1 MNENEL
7 KKLHKKAEEY
17 HKRYLADETDKYDS
31 HLMDL
36 RLEFVNDYDL
46 SFLEKDLSIKNYSI
60 GDDKKDTFSYRLEQ
74 KLSGLG
80 SARGGTSEKFIVF
93 FSNKRNRYKSARYF
107 PSDVDKAFLIVKED
121 LIKIYKAARENKIE
135 DVVSTRFWYIIK
147 YKIYWT
153 YNPNYDIPVFNKDHV
168 NTIIKKWGITCQKDE
183 ISKRKALYEFKINDP
198 SFSKMTHLEFMRFI
212 YSSHSGLHLKPEEDS
227 ESDPLDIPENIDLEN
242 FRGQYIDNPTQNSL
256 VSNNRTIARRNVDY
270 DKLNKKKRNLGKFG
284 ELLIVNDETSKLKAL
299 GINKEVEHSSIVK
312 GDGLGYDIVSYDEH
326 GDVLYIE
333 VKTTKANI
341 IDGFYIS
348 ENEREFAEKHK
359 KNYKLYRVHNLDLD
373 SGLYSVAT
381 FSYSEIR
388 DRFDLRP
395 AQYFAKIK

>member
-135 DVVSTRFWYIIK
+135 DVVSTRFW
-147 YKIYWT
+147 
-153 YNPNYDIPVFNKDHV
+153 
-168 NTIIKKWGITCQKDE
+168 
-183 ISKRKALYEFKINDP
+183 
-198 SFSKMTHLEFMRFI
+198 
-212 YSSHSGLHLKPEEDS
+212 
-227 ESDPLDIPENIDLEN
+227 
-242 FRGQYIDNPTQNSL
+242 
-256 VSNNRTIARRNVDY
+256 
-270 DKLNKKKRNLGKFG
+270 
-284 ELLIVNDETSKLKAL
+284 
-299 GINKEVEHSSIVK
+299 
-312 GDGLGYDIVSYDEH
+312 
-326 GDVLYIE
+326 
-333 VKTTKANI
+333 
-341 IDGFYIS
+341 
-348 ENEREFAEKHK
+348 
-359 KNYKLYRVHNLDLD
+359 
-373 SGLYSVAT
+373 
-381 FSYSEIR
+381 
-388 DRFDLRP
+388 
-395 AQYFAKIK
+395 